1 MHKKSCITFR
11 KIVKLKYRYKG
22 ILFVMLEVP
31 VNNYIT
37 IQSGNSQFI
46 RQAVSLIEESGKE
59 LAFIALDISNFKY
72 INDFYSMEEG
82 DRVMEDIA
90 SFFFIDDPLCLVAY
104 GMGFDQ
110 FRAVYNMTD
119 MSKEE
124 LISYLTQKSH
134 EFESILSA
142 RYPLVYN
149 HVYIGIYF
157 YEDRTVDARMAIDR
171 SNLAK
176 KAIKSK
182 FHTNCQVFTD
192 NNCKAHYENMNMA
205 NLFMRLSANGNIELY
220 IQPKISI
227 TGNCVVG
234 GEALVRMRDQQGGII
249 MPGRFVP
256 VLEQIGLIDRL
267 DKIMIEKVFAFQ
279 RQCLDAQK
287 IVYPISVNVSKQ
299 EFTSLKFAENIFR
312 LQKQYQIEPGLI
324 EFELVESTF
333 VNDLSSIVETISC
346 LRKEGFQI
354 SVDDFGA
361 GYSSLNQIA
370 NIPADTIKLDG
381 IFARESLYTDKGRAV
396 IKSLITMLKDVH
408 YQVVFEGIENQEQL
422 ELAASYG
429 CDTVQGFYY
438 SPPVMAQEFVNR
450 YGATAS
456 LN

>member
-1 MHKKSCITFR
+1 M
-11 KIVKLKYRYKG
+11 
-22 ILFVMLEVP
+22 MLEVP

-46 RQAVSLIEESGKE
+46 RQAVSLIEENEKE

-72 INDFYSMEEG
+72 INDFYSMKEG
-82 DRVMEDIA
+82 DQVMEDIA
-90 SFFFIDDPLCLVAY
+90 TFFFIDDPLCLVAY

-134 EFESILSA
+134 EFERILSA

-157 YEDRTVDARMAIDR
+157 YEDST
-171 SNLAK
+171 
-176 KAIKSK
+176 

-279 RQCLDAQK
+279 RQCLDTQK

-299 EFTSLKFAENIFR
+299 EFTNLKFAENIFR

-333 VNDLSSIVETISC
+333 VNNLSSIIETISC
-346 LRKEGFQI
+346 LRKEGFLI

-381 IFARESLYTDKGRAV
+381 IFARESLYTNKGRAV

-438 SPPVMAQEFVNR
+438 SPPVMAQEFVNK
-450 YGATAS
+450 YGTTAS
-456 LN
+456 LK